1 MKSYLA
7 SPFGGKDSKHRKD
20 AEKVAQ
26 ILRETDNEVYCPWK
40 YQVPNAWDYPNTEW
54 GLMVFTNDVQ
64 AIDDCNIMVALS
76 YGKYETSS
84 GTNWEI
90 GYAYAKGKQVIVV
103 EMEDPQVMSLMVSN
117 GCYSR
122 VRGIEGL
129 QELIE
134 FNPFLL
140 TAARPRT
147 STWQE

>member
-1 MKSYLA
+1 MKIYLA
-7 SPFGGKDSKHRKD
+7 SPFGEKGSKKRKNS
-20 AEKVAQ
+20 EKVAE
-26 ILRETDNEVYCPWK
+26 ILRTTDNEVYCPWE

-54 GLMVFTNDVQ
+54 GLMVFTNDVKE
-64 AIDDCNIMVALS
+64 IDNCNIMVALS
-76 YGKYETSS
+76 YGRLETSS

-103 EMEDPQVMSLMVSN
+103 EMEEPEVMSLMVSN

-129 QELIE
+129 QTLID

-140 TAARPRT
+140 TASRPKT
-147 STWQE
+147 LTWQD